1 MFYCFVF
8 YICVKGSLHHTGE
21 FFLCFTTEHTWF
33 EMFLIWFILFNDV
46 ESMYSSLMKHSIFF
60 TYCILKIYLFIL
72 SILRLTGY
80 WMYLIFLV
88 VGFSL
93 NYEQQ
98 VITQFI
104 ISDRQVTLKDMKK
117 CCCPSIEVFEHEFVP
132 LAPAPMQGSAQCTE
146 GQREWCSFE
155 QSRGESGM
163 VPISSETWS
172 WDRNA
177 ATPFIFKS
185 ST

>member
-46 ESMYSSLMKHSIFF
+46 ESMYSSLMNHSVFF

-72 SILRLTGY
+72 SIRLTGY

-88 VGFSL
+88 VGFSF

-104 ISDRQVTLKDMKK
+104 ISDRQVTLKDMKR
-117 CCCPSIEVFEHEFVP
+117 CCWPSIEVFEHEFVP

-146 GQREWCSFE
+146 GQREWCCFE

-177 ATPFIFKS
+177 AAPFIFKS